1 MRALRRRPRPKELL
15 AAYEAMDNMVGW
27 SFKALHDEGLSAEGY
42 AKIWGD
48 WVEAKR
54 QVAIATHWLIKEKND
69 AYHRAWMR
77 MCK

>member
-15 AAYEAMDNMVGW
+15 AAYEAMDAMVGW
-27 SFKALHDEGLSAEGY
+27 AYASLHEEGLSWEDAMEV
-42 AKIWGD
+42 WGG
-48 WVEAKR
+48 WVESKR
-54 QVAIATHWLIKEKND
+54 QVAIATHWLIKEEND